1 MVAPASRILRLQRW
15 LHKMV
20 KVQMH
25 QAAQH
30 TVLGLLIF
38 ILATFVY
45 LSQSSEPSLRL
56 SGTPVS
62 KLIDRPGDEPSTAY
76 YGVNTRFVLFNSW
89 YGQLNNQIIALINA
103 ISVARRIDGVLVL
116 PCEKLGRESRPER
129 EALKQKRLYSTRE
142 LVGDYF
148 NYSLLASAVH
158 AVRPS
163 EFLQSPDGNE
173 LSSRKNVVVCRKC
186 VGFYNFLLTGSEQ
199 GPYPGEPGVR
209 VLNPNSSWPTPKSW
223 CDFRPE
229 KALPNL
235 QKLYRRDR
243 FVLLPNMFR
252 HHNLNCTES
261 DPEWLQVRKH
271 LRPRDEFLHAV
282 NAFMDTLQRPILA
295 IHLRFF
301 LNGDIGQ
308 FTPRSFVNMLQSV
321 YVSQMEKASTLFISY
336 APSSTESVQI
346 LQLLKKEFQGTV
358 VGGEA
363 IPDFLNEQVRM
374 NITSLPLASVLM
386 DMWVSVKS
394 DMFLGRLGSSLSWNV
409 VYWRQVLKDE
419 YGLQSDNIT
428 PSWYTLEMFTT
439 TGAARAEGKSQRRRW
454 IS

>member
-1 MVAPASRILRLQRW
+1 
-15 LHKMV
+15 MV
-20 KVQMH
+20 KVPLYRATQY
-25 QAAQH
+25 
-30 TVLGLLIF
+30 TTLLLTIF
-38 ILATFVY
+38 IIVTFSYV
-45 LSQSSEPSLRL
+45 SRTAEPTLRL

-62 KLIDRPGDEPSTAY
+62 KLIAHPRDVPSTAY

-116 PCEKLGRESRPER
+116 PCEKLGRESRPEM
-129 EALKQKRLYSTRE
+129 EALNQRRLYSTRE

-163 EFLQSPDGNE
+163 EFLQSFDGTE
-173 LSSRKNVVVCRKC
+173 LRSRKHVVVCKKC
-186 VGFYNFLLTGSEQ
+186 IGFYNFMLTGNEQ
-199 GPYPGEPGVR
+199 GPYPGEAGVR
-209 VLNPNSSWPTPKSW
+209 VLNPNSSWPTPRSW

-229 KALPNL
+229 KALPTV

-252 HHNLNCTES
+252 HHNLNCTKS
-261 DPEWLQVRKH
+261 DPEWLAVRRY

-282 NAFMDTLQRPILA
+282 DAFMTKLRRPILA

-308 FTPRSFVNMLQSV
+308 FTPRSFVNMLTGV
-321 YVSQMEKASTLFISY
+321 YATQMDKAETLFLSY
-336 APSSTESVQI
+336 APSSAESVQV
-346 LQLLKKEFQGTV
+346 LQLLKQEFQGSV
-358 VGGEA
+358 VGGDA
-363 IPDFLNEQVRM
+363 IPGYLDQQVRT

-386 DMWVSVKS
+386 DMWVCVRS
-394 DMFLGRLGSSLSWNV
+394 DIFLGRLGSSLSWNV

-419 YGLQSDNIT
+419 YRLSSENIA
-428 PSWYTLEMFTT
+428 PIWYTLDKFTT
-439 TGAARAEGKSQRRRW
+439 TGAARAEGKSRRRRW
-454 IS
+454 VS